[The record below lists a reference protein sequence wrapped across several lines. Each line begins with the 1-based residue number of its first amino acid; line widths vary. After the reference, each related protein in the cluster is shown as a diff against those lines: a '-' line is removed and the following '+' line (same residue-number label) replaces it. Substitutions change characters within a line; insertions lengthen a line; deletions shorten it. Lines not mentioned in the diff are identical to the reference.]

1 MALSRCCGVTRKGL
15 RCSIT
20 ATSRLTDDRGHLIGA
35 PLQRGGS
42 YCRLHS
48 RPFCAL
54 FPADDFVGPALV
66 VLLDLETT
74 GVDVANDQIVE
85 LAAYHAPSER
95 AARGAAFS
103 TVVKATARDTAF
115 HVHGIEA
122 DEIAKS
128 PPFAVVWPRFVN
140 YVEELQRLSVPE
152 QSDSECEDTQMVLP
166 FPFDV
171 PTVILAGHN
180 AVKFDFAMILFECLR
195 HGCNWEPSF
204 EDWLFVD
211 TLSVVQSVAARLGG
225 CAKLQCLVRG
235 HCAELQAHRA
245 LDDCIALRAVLQHIA
260 DMLGIPMLDV
270 LRPFAMKLDV
280 KASIAQITSM
290 T

>member
-1 MALSRCCGVTRKGL
+1 MALTRCCGITRKRV

-20 ATSRLTDDRGHLIGA
+20 ATSRLADDWGRLIGA
-35 PLQRGGS
+35 PLQHGGK

-54 FPADDFVGPALV
+54 PADDCVGPAVV

-74 GVDVANDQIVE
+74 GVDVATDQIVE
-85 LAAYHAPSER
+85 IAAYHAPSER

-103 TVVKATARDTAF
+103 TVVKATALDTAF

-122 DEIAKS
+122 DEIAQG
-128 PPFAVVWPRFVN
+128 PQFGVVWPRFVK

-152 QSDSECEDTQMVLP
+152 HSDSECEDAPVRLP
-166 FPFDV
+166 FEAPS
-171 PTVILAGHN
+171 VILAAHN
-180 AVKFDFAMILFECLR
+180 GIKFDFAMILFECAR
-195 HGCNWEPSF
+195 HGCSWASF
-204 EDWLFVD
+204 ENWLFVD
-211 TLSVVQSVAARLGG
+211 TLSIVQSVGATLGG

-235 HCAELQAHRA
+235 RCAELQAHRA
-245 LDDCIALRAVLQHIA
+245 LDDCIALRAVLQHLA
-260 DMLGIPMLDV
+260 DLLGIHILDV

-280 KASIAQITSM
+280 HASIAHMSTM
-290 T
+290 